1 MWSEALAA
9 GIPDY
14 RSAVL
19 SWVEPS
25 GDPTSIRC
33 RIVLRRDSHVIELTD
48 LAPVA
53 RAWRGK
59 ACLLFHMHD
68 ERLEGLRQM
77 VLKGM
82 LGVAEDGS
90 VEFAVSDFVT
100 ANGKPNTDQMPHAS
114 APLHMFA
121 FYRLGRSK
129 ARAYLAKRG
138 APWPPIP
145 FEQIVRSVGRL
156 QAADA
161 GPAADAG
168 QAASAAQAAAE
179 QIADAEPAYSRRDP
193 GSGPTATG

>member
-14 RSAVL
+14 RSAAL

-25 GDPTSIRC
+25 GDPVSIRC
-33 RIVLRRDSHVIELTD
+33 RVALRQGSHVIGFTD
-48 LAPVA
+48 LAPFA

-77 VLKGM
+77 VLKGV
-82 LGVAEDGS
+82 LGVAEDGAL
-90 VEFAVSDFVT
+90 EFTISDFVT
-100 ANGKPNTDQMPHAS
+100 ANGRPNTDRMPHAS
-114 APLHMFA
+114 APLHMFQ

-129 ARAYLAKRG
+129 ANAYLAKRG

-145 FEQIVRSVGRL
+145 FEQIARDVGRL
-156 QAADA
+156 QDADRA
-161 GPAADAG
+161 RADE
-168 QAASAAQAAAE
+168 ASAGH
-179 QIADAEPAYSRRDP
+179 DAETVEDAEAAQDDQH
-193 GSGPTATG
+193 G